1 VPGIAQAQEPVPVE
15 AFVAQPSLKALH
27 EGVLHRLARF
37 DEAQPDAPLVRPLI
51 DRLARQLRTIVQD
64 DLVGATTLGH
74 QPLQH
79 PHHPPAWQG
88 GIDLDRQ
95 CFPREDI
102 HDGEKADPAAPSEDI
117 AHEINAPLLVGSF
130 R

>member
-1 VPGIAQAQEPVPVE
+1 VPVE
-15 AFVAQPSLKALH
+15 AFVSQPSLKALH

-51 DRLARQLRTIVQD
+51 DRLSRQLRTIVQD
-64 DLVGATTLGH
+64 DLVGATALGY

-79 PHHPPAWQG
+79 PHHPPSWQG
-88 GIDLDRQ
+88 GIDLDGQR
-95 CFPREDI
+95 FPREDI
-102 HDGEKADPAAPSEDI
+102 HDGEKADSAAPSEDI

-130 R
+130 W